1 MDSEVGQMSIA
12 NLVLNDYYLG
22 YFGDKRLE
30 SIGTNLFKKILS
42 VGKVVINKLSI
53 NRAEQ
58 IQMNRFLNNDKVSLT
73 EIKNTALCV
82 THDNAKNI
90 DHVLSI
96 QDTCEFNFASH
107 KNKITDLG
115 HVSNSQIGRFIHP
128 AFAID
133 AADNFVIGLAGLEY
147 WDRDPNREKKN
158 KAQIPIEEK
167 ETMRW
172 IDIANEAK
180 KTLNKAKMITHIGD
194 RENDIY
200 EFICKIPDEK
210 NHILVRSKHNRNV
223 INKEGK
229 EENLNSLFNN
239 LEVNFCYETILP
251 TRLGKRKKRVAKLN
265 VKYTEVKLI
274 QPKNNKNLSLLPK
287 IFVTVLD
294 ISEDKSTVEKNEK
307 ALHWR
312 LITTHKINS
321 QKDGE
326 NIITWYKKRWN
337 IEQLFRTMKLKGLNS
352 EETQVSKANY
362 LYKIMFLS
370 LLSAIKIMQLTL
382 CRNGEINRKGNV
394 TFSKKEL
401 DCMEMLLKKYEGKTD
416 KQKNPFKK
424 KTLAWCSWIIA
435 RIGGW
440 KGYTKSEGSP
450 GPTTFKYGLSKFE
463 SIFEGWSMVLEI

>member
-1 MDSEVGQMSIA
+1 MSIA

-96 QDTCEFNFASH
+96 QDTCEFNFESH

-115 HVSNSQIGRFIHP
+115 HVSNSQIGCFIHP

-239 LEVNFCYETILP
+239 L
-251 TRLGKRKKRVAKLN
+251 K
-265 VKYTEVKLI
+265 
-274 QPKNNKNLSLLPK
+274 
-287 IFVTVLD
+287 
-294 ISEDKSTVEKNEK
+294 
-307 ALHWR
+307 
-312 LITTHKINS
+312 
-321 QKDGE
+321 
-326 NIITWYKKRWN
+326 
-337 IEQLFRTMKLKGLNS
+337 
-352 EETQVSKANY
+352 
-362 LYKIMFLS
+362 
-370 LLSAIKIMQLTL
+370 
-382 CRNGEINRKGNV
+382 
-394 TFSKKEL
+394 
-401 DCMEMLLKKYEGKTD
+401 
-416 KQKNPFKK
+416 
-424 KTLAWCSWIIA
+424 
-435 RIGGW
+435 
-440 KGYTKSEGSP
+440 
-450 GPTTFKYGLSKFE
+450 
-463 SIFEGWSMVLEI
+463 